1 MTTIYEYTGPVDE
14 ELAEELDKL
23 GRHDEAAE
31 CRARL
36 AAEAEAEAEADRQ
49 ARNAARA
56 DAAFKGI
63 GAIFGAVGL
72 LLAITIGKM
81 AASKEL

>member
-36 AAEAEAEAEADRQ
+36 AAEAEADRQ